1 MAKVDSESLA
11 VSTRHA
17 SGRPVI
23 APGSPVTYSPG
34 MPSFPA
40 ALVMSMI
47 KDQVE
52 HRCRGISTHSATL
65 DQAAEGHRLGSAQD
79 VDPNGFADL
88 ALG

>member
-47 KDQVE
+47 KLSTVA
-52 HRCRGISTHSATL
+52 GAFSTHSATL
-65 DQAAEGHRLGSAQD
+65 DQAAECHRLGSAQD